1 MNENTPKETITLDV
15 RPVLAAGEEPLQMI
29 LEAADSLGR
38 DGILEVTA
46 PFEPLPLYGVLS
58 GRGFAHAMAEPEP
71 GTYLVRFTQTGITGD
86 TTVAEAYERYP
97 ATAEPLADYGLDL
110 CCGGVHPISFA
121 ADAHGVDPERLL
133 ADLQQAAL
141 RDLRQAV
148 NGVTRPNRA

>member
-1 MNENTPKETITLDV
+1 MNENTSQETITLDV

-29 LEAADSLGR
+29 LEAADSLGTG
-38 DGILEVTA
+38 GILEITA

-58 GRGFAHAMAEPEP
+58 GRGFAHATAEPEP
-71 GTYLVRFTQTGITGD
+71 GTYVVRFAQTGITGD

-97 ATAEPLADYGLDL
+97 ATAGPFGDYGLDL

-121 ADAHGVDPERLL
+121 AEAQGVDPKRLL

-141 RDLRQAV
+141 ADLA
-148 NGVTRPNRA
+148 GSD